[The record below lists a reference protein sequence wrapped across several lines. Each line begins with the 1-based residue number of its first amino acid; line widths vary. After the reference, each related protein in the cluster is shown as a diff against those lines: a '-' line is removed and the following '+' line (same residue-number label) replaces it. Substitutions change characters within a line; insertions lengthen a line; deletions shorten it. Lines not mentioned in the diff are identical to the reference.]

1 MGQVWREKL
10 YLSFSILNR
19 ELLMYIIF
27 LENITLITFSL
38 VGPGPYNNVAA
49 YKESTST
56 KT

>member
-1 MGQVWREKL
+1 
-10 YLSFSILNR
+10 
-19 ELLMYIIF
+19 MYIIF